1 MFSKMNPLYFVVTA
15 LMVATLLL
23 SACAPQAA
31 APTAAP
37 AATESAAKPFRVGL
51 IVATGGLGDRS
62 FNDSGY
68 AGVKRA
74 ADELG
79 IEFDYVEPKEIA
91 EYESHERA
99 FAQKGIYDLIIGL
112 GFDQADSM

>member
-1 MFSKMNPLYFVVTA
+1 MFRKMNPLYFVVTA
-15 LMVATLLL
+15 LMIATLLL

-31 APTAAP
+31 APDELAP

-79 IEFDYVEPKEIA
+79 HRV
-91 EYESHERA
+91 R
-99 FAQKGIYDLIIGL
+99 LC
-112 GFDQADSM
+112 